1 MKIPPDRYAEI
12 QKAIQMAKE
21 HLQNADRIEKIIN
34 DLRQKSIKM
43 QEKYNRKHLEYAE
56 LTNEPAKIDIL
67 REAKIEAQKQ
77 YLTNSM
83 ELEIMKKH
91 FSDRYV
97 EIFREEKNVAKLAQ
111 KAKIA
116 TEKYNQFA
124 AQQAAAQ
131 KAFEELNKI

>member
-43 QEKYNRKHLEYAE
+43 QEKYDRKHLEYAE
-56 LTNEPAKIDIL
+56 LTNEPEKIDIL

-124 AQQAAAQ
+124 TQQAAAQ